1 MHAKVQRWGN
11 SLAVRIPKVF
21 AQDVG
26 LEEDS
31 PIEISVRRGEV
42 VIASSPPP
50 ALTLEALL
58 NGITDENLHGEI
70 NTGPA
75 VGNEVW

>member
-31 PIEISVRRGEV
+31 PIEISVRKGEV

-50 ALTLEALL
+50 PLTLEALL

-70 NTGPA
+70 DSGPA